1 MYRIVNRKKRI
12 LTSLADRIGR
22 LLFGWLHPSD
32 PPAEIVSESVRH
44 ILVIRTAYIGD
55 VMMAVPMIR
64 PLKRRF
70 PHARISF
77 LTSTAAAP
85 LLKNNPDIDTVL
97 ELNPFWFYPSRIA
110 DYFVFIRRWRRH
122 RFDLVI
128 EARGDIREILML
140 VMPLNARYKMSYAVG
155 GGAFAL
161 THVIPHPQINHRV
174 DYHLD
179 MAAYLGAPVD
189 RIRLNWGIRLTSE
202 ENARVEKILEREGIQ
217 QPFWCAHPGSRLP
230 LKRWIADRY
239 VPAFDQISEMIRCP
253 LVLLGTQHELSD
265 LKAIASGLKYRHH
278 ILAGKIDL
286 REMVGILNKA
296 ALFVCNDSAP
306 MHIAAAMQI
315 PTVAI
320 FGPSKSMQTGPRS
333 PVASVVEKPFPCR
346 DSCDEHICR
355 HEIHH
360 DCMKSIT
367 VKDIVATAWDLW
379 QRTSEKRQE

>member
-12 LTSLADRIGR
+12 LTAIADRIGQS
-22 LLFGWLHPSD
+22 LSGLLHPSGRST
-32 PPAEIVSESVRH
+32 EIVSASVRH

-55 VMMAVPMIR
+55 VMMTVPMIR

-85 LLKNNPDIDTVL
+85 LLRNNPDIDTVL
-97 ELNPFWFYPSRIA
+97 ELNPFWFYPARIVE
-110 DYFVFIRRWRRH
+110 YLRFIRKLRRY

-128 EARGDIREILML
+128 EARGDIREILLL
-140 VMPLNARYKMSYAVG
+140 VLPVHARYKLSYAVG
-155 GGAFAL
+155 GGGFAL
-161 THVIPHPQINHRV
+161 THVVPHPHVNHRV

-179 MAAYLGAPVD
+179 MVAYLGGQVN
-189 RIRLNWGIRLTSE
+189 RTRLDWGIHLTPE
-202 ENARVEKILEREGIQ
+202 ENARVEKILEREGIH

-230 LKRWIADRY
+230 LKQWSVDRY
-239 VPAFDQISEMIRCP
+239 AQAFDQISEMIRCP
-253 LVLLGTQHELSD
+253 VVLLGAKDELSVV
-265 LKAIASGLKYRHH
+265 KEIADGLTYPHH
-278 ILAGKIDL
+278 ILAGSVVL
-286 REMVGILNKA
+286 REMVGILRNA
-296 ALFVCNDSAP
+296 SIFVCNDSAP

-333 PVASVVEKPFPCR
+333 PMAAVVEKPFPCR
-346 DSCDEHICR
+346 ETCDEHTCR

-360 DCMKSIT
+360 ACMKSIA
-367 VKDIVATAWDLW
+367 VKDVVDAVWGLW
-379 QRTSEKRQE
+379 QRTSCR